1 MQKPSQVLHTKIC
14 LPFIRPSLVG
24 RSRLQQQIAHGLRV
38 PLTVVIAPAGFGK
51 TTLVASSVA
60 GFGLPVTWLSLD
72 KNDNQI
78 ERFLNYLVAAFQ
90 VTNPGSGKEA
100 EQLLAGIQH
109 VPPDTVLTSL
119 INNLGTLQNDMILV
133 LDDYHFISSQDVH
146 DKVTFLLEHCPG
158 TLHLVIA
165 SRSDPPLPLARLR
178 ARGQLVELRAADLRF
193 TTPEAAQFLN
203 EIMDLRLDIRWVEAL
218 EERTEGW
225 IAGLQMAALSMRERE
240 DVRGFI
246 EGFSG
251 TNRYILD
258 YLLEEVLASQPPE
271 VKRFLLYTSILERLT
286 APLCEAILE
295 DGVGDNISSTHQTC
309 QQTLEYLERANL
321 FLVPLDDER
330 QSYRYHHL
338 FADLLRTQLQKSLRD
353 EEVTRLHLRASEWHE
368 QNGSTLEAIHY
379 ASLATDFERIERLI
393 EQNYTDMLNRGE
405 MSGILRFWMGK
416 LGKDLVYRR
425 PWLCLYQAFSHSWF
439 GQLEEASQLL
449 KEAEKR
455 IRSEE
460 PGSHTRAMLGYHDY
474 VQSRVTAM
482 RGDTQRALAFCL
494 RARENIP
501 STNLGLQI
509 EVGITLGYEY
519 FLYGDF
525 SSARRVLNEM
535 IDVCHSVGAINNP
548 VAAYALLARIH
559 VLQGRLHDAY
569 DLFEK
574 AAGVV
579 DDAGRQYLGAVSL
592 VEVGKAA
599 LLCEWNDVET
609 ALVRVEQGLE
619 YLPSWGKA
627 DDFVLAYTT
636 LSRIQLALGN
646 TPDAASAVEKAD
658 HLIRACGVFS
668 EARSEVETAR
678 VKLWLAQE
686 AWPAIERWMTALE
699 NRFPSHEL
707 LRYEDELTR
716 ITQARVFIAQNKPD
730 NAIRLLSCLE
740 ESARAGGREGRL
752 IEILILTARALQ
764 AVGDPRQA
772 DIALTK
778 SLYLAQPGG
787 YTRIFLEEG
796 SPLQRLLTQWL
807 ARAGDSS
814 LQNYA
819 AQLLSQ
825 FDPDFHSISGPQ
837 KKAPTSDALLDPL
850 SPREL
855 EVLHLLALGR
865 TNPEIARQLIVAR
878 GTVKAHT
885 ASIYRKLDAGNR
897 TEAVARARQ
906 LGILP

>member
-1 MQKPSQVLHTKIC
+1 MQKPNLVLHTKIS

-24 RSRLQQQIAHGLRV
+24 RSRLQQQMALGLRV

-60 GFGLPVTWLSLD
+60 GFGLPVFWLSLD
-72 KNDNQI
+72 KNDNQV

-90 VTNPGSGKEA
+90 ETDATVGREA
-100 EQLLAGIQH
+100 AQLLAGIQQ

-119 INNLGTLQNDMILV
+119 INNLGTLHNDMILV

-146 DKVTFLLEHCPG
+146 DQVTFLLEHCPG

-203 EIMDLRLDIRWVEAL
+203 EVMDLHLDIHWVKAL

-225 IAGLQMAALSMRERE
+225 IAGLQMAALSMRERD

-286 APLCEAILE
+286 APLCEMILE
-295 DGVGDNISSTHQTC
+295 DGIGDNISSTHQTC
-309 QQTLEYLERANL
+309 QQTLENLERANL

-338 FADLLRTQLQKSLRD
+338 FADLLRTQLKKSLGD
-353 EEVTRLHLRASEWHE
+353 EEITRFHLRASEWHE

-416 LGKDLVYRR
+416 LGKELVYRR

-439 GQLEEASQLL
+439 GQLEEASLL
-449 KEAEKR
+449 LNEAEKR

-460 PGSHTRAMLGYHDY
+460 LGSNTRSMLGYHDY
-474 VQSRVTAM
+474 VQSRVIAM
-482 RGDTQRALAFCL
+482 RGDTQRAIAFCL

-519 FLYGDF
+519 FLNGDF
-525 SSARRVLNEM
+525 SSSHRVLHEM
-535 IDVCHSVGAINNP
+535 ISLCQSVRAINNP

-559 VLQGRLHDAY
+559 VFQGRLHDAY

-579 DDAGRQYLGAVSL
+579 DEAGRQYLGAVSL
-592 VEVGKAA
+592 VEIGTAA

-609 ALVRVEQGLE
+609 ALVRVERGLE

-636 LSRIQLALGN
+636 LSRIQLALGK
-646 TPDAASAVEKAD
+646 TPEATSAIEKAD
-658 HLIRACGVFS
+658 SLIQTCGVFS
-668 EARSEVETAR
+668 EARSELATAR

-686 AWPAIERWMTALE
+686 DWPAIDRWMTALE

-707 LRYEDELTR
+707 LRYEDELTH
-716 ITQARVFIAQNKPD
+716 ITQARVFIAQNKP
-730 NAIRLLSCLE
+730 NEAIHLLSCLE
-740 ESARAGGREGRL
+740 ELARSGERDGRL
-752 IEILILTARALQ
+752 IEIMILTARALQ
-764 AVGDPRQA
+764 AAGDARRA
-772 DIALTK
+772 DIALTQ
-778 SLYLAQPGG
+778 SLALAKPGG
-787 YTRIFLEEG
+787 YTRIFLDEG
-796 SPLQRLLTQWL
+796 RPLQRLLAQWL
-807 ARAGDSS
+807 AHASSSS
-814 LQNYA
+814 LQTYA
-819 AQLLSQ
+819 VQLLSQ
-825 FDPDFHSISGPQ
+825 FDPDFHSAPGAQEKSSASGV
-837 KKAPTSDALLDPL
+837 LLDPL

-855 EVLHLLALGR
+855 EVLHLLALGK
-865 TNPEIARQLIVAR
+865 TNPEIARELIVAR
-878 GTVKAHT
+878 GTIKAHT
-885 ASIYRKLDAGNR
+885 ASIYRKLDASNR